1 MKLSKYLI
9 LLLTSISIFGIAQN
23 QYDDLSIEDKIII
36 KESKLPIFSTS
47 KLESG
52 ANPVVLTTGPEQQ
65 CNSAIPVCQNIYTTS
80 TSYSGNGSTQEIP
93 GNSCLGS
100 NELNSVWYTFTSSS
114 AGNIAFNI
122 TPNVLGQDYD
132 FALYNLT
139 GTNCS
144 AISSGAL
151 TPIRCNFS
159 ATGGVTGLSAS
170 GTNPSEPASGPNQ
183 STVLATTVGQTYV
196 LIISN
201 YSSSANGY
209 QLDFTPGTASIF
221 DVTPPTLAS
230 VSAPCGSN
238 VLTLNT
244 SEQITC
250 A

>member
-1 MKLSKYLI
+1 MLFSKYLALTCTI
-9 LLLTSISIFGIAQN
+9 LSFSLSYQITYDSLPIA
-23 QYDDLSIEDKIII
+23 EKILI
-36 KESKLPIFSTS
+36 KEGKSTS
-47 KLESG
+47 FMGAKLGSG
-52 ANPVVLTTGPEQQ
+52 TNPTIQTTGPEQQ

-170 GTNPSEPASGPNQ
+170 GTNASEPASGPNQ

-209 QLDFTPGTASIF
+209 QLNLCCAS
-221 DVTPPTLAS
+221 
-230 VSAPCGSN
+230 
-238 VLTLNT
+238 
-244 SEQITC
+244 Q
-250 A
+250 